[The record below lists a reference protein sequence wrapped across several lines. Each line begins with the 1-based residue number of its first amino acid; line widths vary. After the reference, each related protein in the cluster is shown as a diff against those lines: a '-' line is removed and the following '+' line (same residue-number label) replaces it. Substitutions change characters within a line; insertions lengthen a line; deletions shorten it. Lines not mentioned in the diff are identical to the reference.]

1 MPPKNEAADITL
13 VASNKKAFHDYFIS
27 DKVEAGLVLVG
38 TEVKSLRDKGCN
50 LRDSY
55 ARVTPRREMELL
67 NFHISPY
74 AQGNRFNLDPT
85 RSRKLLL
92 HRKEIDRLAA
102 KVQEKGFTLVP
113 LRVYFRDNLA
123 KVEIGLAKGK
133 EAHDKREAIK
143 QREGDLEARRAVR
156 IRSR

>member
-1 MPPKNEAADITL
+1 MPPKNEATSLNL

-38 TEVKSLRDKGCN
+38 TEVKSLRDRGCN
-50 LRDSY
+50 LKDSY
-55 ARVTPRREMELL
+55 ARITPRREAELV

-92 HRKEIDRLAA
+92 HRGEIDRLAA

-133 EAHDKREAIK
+133 LAHDKREAIR